1 MSRSIVRVLWWFSRM
16 LLLLLFVFAV
26 HLVPVRLWLHCRV
39 RVADNVPSAEAVPD
53 KDREKA
59 KHLFADFR

>member
-1 MSRSIVRVLWWFSRM
+1 M
-16 LLLLLFVFAV
+16 VFGLA
-26 HLVPVRLWLHCRV
+26 
-39 RVADNVPSAEAVPD
+39 ANVPSAEAVPD

>member
-1 MSRSIVRVLWWFSRM
+1 MQSVCVI
-16 LLLLLFVFAV
+16 AG
-26 HLVPVRLWLHCRV
+26 
-39 RVADNVPSAEAVPD
+39 NVPSAEAVPD

>member
-1 MSRSIVRVLWWFSRM
+1 MVSFEIGY
-16 LLLLLFVFAV
+16 
-26 HLVPVRLWLHCRV
+26 
-39 RVADNVPSAEAVPD
+39 NVPSAEAVPD

>member
-1 MSRSIVRVLWWFSRM
+1 MQLNICGILTKISSFNDIMSSNLNEI
-16 LLLLLFVFAV
+16 
-26 HLVPVRLWLHCRV
+26 PVSG
-39 RVADNVPSAEAVPD
+39 NVPSAEAVPD

>member
-1 MSRSIVRVLWWFSRM
+1 MALSAKKYKI
-16 LLLLLFVFAV
+16 
-26 HLVPVRLWLHCRV
+26 
-39 RVADNVPSAEAVPD
+39 NVPSAEAVPD

>member
-1 MSRSIVRVLWWFSRM
+1 MVLK
-16 LLLLLFVFAV
+16 LET
-26 HLVPVRLWLHCRV
+26 
-39 RVADNVPSAEAVPD
+39 NVPSAEAVPD

>member
-1 MSRSIVRVLWWFSRM
+1 MGSANIG
-16 LLLLLFVFAV
+16 A
-26 HLVPVRLWLHCRV
+26 
-39 RVADNVPSAEAVPD
+39 NVPSAEAVPD

>member
-1 MSRSIVRVLWWFSRM
+1 LGIG
-16 LLLLLFVFAV
+16 A
-26 HLVPVRLWLHCRV
+26 
-39 RVADNVPSAEAVPD
+39 NVPSAEAVPD

>member
-1 MSRSIVRVLWWFSRM
+1 MNNLIEWCISL
-16 LLLLLFVFAV
+16 AT
-26 HLVPVRLWLHCRV
+26 
-39 RVADNVPSAEAVPD
+39 NVPSAEAVPD

>member
-1 MSRSIVRVLWWFSRM
+1 MISFHFL
-16 LLLLLFVFAV
+16 
-26 HLVPVRLWLHCRV
+26 
-39 RVADNVPSAEAVPD
+39 NVPSAEAVPD

>member
-1 MSRSIVRVLWWFSRM
+1 M
-16 LLLLLFVFAV
+16 LAT
-26 HLVPVRLWLHCRV
+26 
-39 RVADNVPSAEAVPD
+39 NVPSAEAVPD